1 MHVESSSKT
10 HCNSIKSTLIVL
22 SLLSSLP
29 DGARAQVYPSF
40 NGNPIVGGST
50 LDLIKPPKA
59 DRTEYQ
65 FPNGFNCKVDGG
77 DVPSLVVYGDNGGVG
92 NYTHSVSASR
102 AGVAIIVPLYTS
114 KRDTCLKAVKA
125 QNMLDSLELAE
136 RLVSSGAMTN
146 EEYLELA
153 RKVKTALMKQDP

>member
-1 MHVESSSKT
+1 MHVESPSKT
-10 HCNSIKSTLIVL
+10 HCNSIKSTLVIL
-22 SLLSSLP
+22 SLLSSLQS
-29 DGARAQVYPSF
+29 GARAQTYLPL
-40 NGNPIVGGST
+40 NGNPIIGGST

-59 DRTEYQ
+59 DKTDYQ
-65 FPNGFNCKVDGG
+65 FPNGFNCRVDGG
-77 DVPSLVVYGDNGGVG
+77 DVPSLVVYGDNGGIS
-92 NYTHSVSASR
+92 NYTHGVSASR